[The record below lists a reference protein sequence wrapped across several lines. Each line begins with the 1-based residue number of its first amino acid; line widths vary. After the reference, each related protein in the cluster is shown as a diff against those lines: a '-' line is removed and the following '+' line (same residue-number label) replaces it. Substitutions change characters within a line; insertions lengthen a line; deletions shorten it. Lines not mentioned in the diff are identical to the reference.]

1 MMSLGHEDFTK
12 IMTGPSQE
20 DSSMTNINLV
30 QIQIHIQYSLHMIH
44 IKPVMQWMGYPFPVK

>member
-12 IMTGPSQE
+12 IMTDPSQE
-20 DSSMTNINLV
+20 DSSMTDINLV

-44 IKPVMQWMGYPFPVK
+44 IKPVMQWMG